1 MEDGAKENTALNI
14 QKPLEIL
21 VTDEDKHGTD
31 IACMS
36 DFFGI
41 YIEQLS
47 AELSNQ
53 VMRGVVEKI
62 PAADVQILGEL
73 VHGVDVLLSGKYG
86 YIPDFDSLPNDV
98 KDKLKKGIYTLGES
112 RQVEDNVRAV
122 VLDENGTRIKDVT
135 LKRVLN
141 TPDTLEMSRSIT
153 SQVQMRQIAAK
164 LDEIAETQSYLIEM
178 ERNNN
183 IIKPF
188 LNARDLILRAQNAKT
203 IDERKHY
210 MIEASKELNDVI
222 NASRLDLKTSS
233 EHLAKLTRFPILRNS
248 SQIKN
253 YMGYVAQDLQL
264 TTKYV
269 GVQMH
274 VLDYLGDYETANE
287 VLSSYQMMLY
297 MEIHELQQLLSEMSL
312 QEKIGQMVQ
321 LTGAYFDKEAV
332 LTGVVGEQLP
342 PEWIIQYAGSVLG
355 VIGKDKIY
363 DIQSRYMEQHP
374 HHIPLLFMADVI
386 HGCRTIAPIPL
397 GQACSFHPE
406 LVSEA
411 ASIAASEASSEGLR
425 ATFSPMIDVSRDP
438 RWGRMMESFGE
449 DPYVNG
455 IMGKAMV
462 DGYQQKADTGIAAC
476 LKHFAGYGAVNA
488 GREYNDVEISQRT
501 FLEQYVKPFRMALK
515 AKPAMVMTAFN
526 AIDRKPISGNKELLK
541 GLLRDKEG
549 FEGTVI
555 SDWGSI
561 GQLEEQGVAADM
573 EEAAIQASE
582 AGVDIDMMSP
592 AYMLCLEKLVESGK
606 IPEAFVDE
614 SAFRVLMMK
623 NQLGIFEN
631 PFAGLGKSGKLTLHN
646 REKAYQLAGESCVLL
661 KNDKIL
667 PLSMKKKVI
676 WAGPYTTSRELLSRW
691 SIFGEH
697 EAVET
702 IEDVLQKKQ
711 IEVECITGCNILSD
725 AECKVWQGEQELS
738 GKPRDEQWLE
748 TITHED
754 TVVCVLGEHESQSGE
769 AASRAFLTL
778 PEEQQVLFEKI
789 AERTSNIV
797 TVVIAGRPLDLRRIS
812 EKSKAV
818 IMAWRPG
825 TMGAEAIIDIVY
837 GRINPSGKLSVS
849 IPWCVGQVPI
859 SYWDVKTG
867 HILTEDNSENRFTS
881 RYMDIPNTPLYP
893 FGYGLSYTEFDISDV
908 DVQIGQDKKVHVHCN
923 VCNTGNVA
931 GAEVVQCYYETL
943 YASVVRPKKE
953 LVRFQKVFL
962 KPGEKKDV
970 DFFIDQEEFSYYGK
984 NMETVSSGMKL
995 RISIGNSSDHL
1006 VSENIIQE

>member
-1 MEDGAKENTALNI
+1 
-14 QKPLEIL
+14 
-21 VTDEDKHGTD
+21 
-31 IACMS
+31 
-36 DFFGI
+36 
-41 YIEQLS
+41 
-47 AELSNQ
+47 
-53 VMRGVVEKI
+53 
-62 PAADVQILGEL
+62 
-73 VHGVDVLLSGKYG
+73 
-86 YIPDFDSLPNDV
+86 
-98 KDKLKKGIYTLGES
+98 
-112 RQVEDNVRAV
+112 
-122 VLDENGTRIKDVT
+122 
-135 LKRVLN
+135 
-141 TPDTLEMSRSIT
+141 
-153 SQVQMRQIAAK
+153 
-164 LDEIAETQSYLIEM
+164 
-178 ERNNN
+178 
-183 IIKPF
+183 
-188 LNARDLILRAQNAKT
+188 
-203 IDERKHY
+203 
-210 MIEASKELNDVI
+210 
-222 NASRLDLKTSS
+222 
-233 EHLAKLTRFPILRNS
+233 
-248 SQIKN
+248 
-253 YMGYVAQDLQL
+253 
-264 TTKYV
+264 
-269 GVQMH
+269 
-274 VLDYLGDYETANE
+274 
-287 VLSSYQMMLY
+287 

-321 LTGAYFDKEAV
+321 LTGVYFDKEAV

-374 HHIPLLFMADVI
+374 HHIPLIFMADVI
-386 HGCRTIAPIPL
+386 HGCRTIYPIPL

-462 DGYQQKADTGIAAC
+462 DGYQQKNDEGIAAC

-526 AIDRKPISGNKELLK
+526 AIDRKPISGNKELLRD
-541 GLLRDKEG
+541 LLRDKEG
-549 FEGTVI
+549 FDGTVI

-573 EEAAIQASE
+573 DEAAVQAIE

-592 AYMLCLEKLVESGK
+592 AYMFRLEELVKNGQ
-606 IPEAFVDE
+606 IPESFIDE

-623 NQLGIFEN
+623 NQLGLFEN

-646 REKAYQLAGESCVLL
+646 REKAYQMASESCVLL
-661 KNDKIL
+661 KNEEIL
-667 PLSMKKKVI
+667 PLCQKQKVI
-676 WAGPYTTSRELLSRW
+676 WAGPYVTSKEFLSRW
-691 SIFGEH
+691 AIFGEH
-697 EAVET
+697 EPVET
-702 IEDVLQKKQ
+702 IEAILQDKK
-711 IEVECITGCNILSD
+711 INGVCIPGCRMLSEEECRIWQVKPVDSD
-725 AECKVWQGEQELS
+725 EEI
-738 GKPRDEQWLE
+738 DEQWLE
-748 TITHED
+748 TITRED

-778 PEEQQVLFEKI
+778 PEEQQMLFEKI
-789 AERTSNIV
+789 AKRTDNIV
-797 TVVIAGRPLDLRRIS
+797 TVVISGRPLDLRRIS

-825 TMGAEAIIDIVY
+825 TMGAEGIVDLVY
-837 GRINPSGKLSVS
+837 GMINPSGKLAVS

-859 SYWDVKTG
+859 SYWDIKTG
-867 HILTEDNSENRFTS
+867 HVLTEDNLENRFTS

-893 FGYGLSYTEFDISDV
+893 FGFGLSYTGFDISDV
-908 DVQIGQDKKVHVHCN
+908 EVRMGQDKRVHVHCN
-923 VCNTGNVA
+923 VSNTGKVT

-943 YASVVRPKKE
+943 QTSVVRPKKE

-962 KPGEKKDV
+962 DLGEAKSV
-970 DFFIDQEEFSYYGK
+970 DFSIDSEEFSYFDK
-984 NMETVSSGMKL
+984 NMEIVSSGMQL
-995 RISIGNSSDHL
+995 RISVGNSSDHECGS
-1006 VSENIIQE
+1006 SEIYI

>member
-1 MEDGAKENTALNI
+1 
-14 QKPLEIL
+14 
-21 VTDEDKHGTD
+21 
-31 IACMS
+31 
-36 DFFGI
+36 
-41 YIEQLS
+41 
-47 AELSNQ
+47 
-53 VMRGVVEKI
+53 
-62 PAADVQILGEL
+62 
-73 VHGVDVLLSGKYG
+73 
-86 YIPDFDSLPNDV
+86 
-98 KDKLKKGIYTLGES
+98 
-112 RQVEDNVRAV
+112 
-122 VLDENGTRIKDVT
+122 
-135 LKRVLN
+135 
-141 TPDTLEMSRSIT
+141 
-153 SQVQMRQIAAK
+153 
-164 LDEIAETQSYLIEM
+164 
-178 ERNNN
+178 
-183 IIKPF
+183 
-188 LNARDLILRAQNAKT
+188 
-203 IDERKHY
+203 
-210 MIEASKELNDVI
+210 
-222 NASRLDLKTSS
+222 
-233 EHLAKLTRFPILRNS
+233 
-248 SQIKN
+248 
-253 YMGYVAQDLQL
+253 
-264 TTKYV
+264 
-269 GVQMH
+269 
-274 VLDYLGDYETANE
+274 
-287 VLSSYQMMLY
+287 
-297 MEIHELQQLLSEMSL
+297 MEIHKLQQLLSEMSL

-321 LTGAYFDKEAV
+321 LTGVYFDKEAV

-462 DGYQQKADTGIAAC
+462 DGYQQKDDTGIAAC

-515 AKPAMVMTAFN
+515 AKPVMVMTAFN
-526 AIDRKPISGNKELLK
+526 AIDRKPISGNKELLRD
-541 GLLRDKEG
+541 LLRDKEG
-549 FEGTVI
+549 FDGTVI

-573 EEAAIQASE
+573 DEAAVQAIE

-592 AYMLCLEKLVESGK
+592 AYMFRLEELVKNGQ
-606 IPEAFVDE
+606 IPESFIDE

-623 NQLGIFEN
+623 NQLGLFEN

-646 REKAYQLAGESCVLL
+646 RTKAYQMASESCVLL
-661 KNDKIL
+661 KNEEIL
-667 PLSMKKKVI
+667 PLCQKQKVI
-676 WAGPYTTSRELLSRW
+676 WAGPYVTSKEFLSRW
-691 SIFGEH
+691 AIFGEH
-697 EAVET
+697 EPVET
-702 IEDVLQKKQ
+702 IEAILQDKKMN
-711 IEVECITGCNILSD
+711 VECIPGCRMLSEE
-725 AECKVWQGEQELS
+725 ECKIWQVEQDDSDEEM
-738 GKPRDEQWLE
+738 DEQWLE
-748 TITHED
+748 TITRED

-778 PEEQQVLFEKI
+778 PEEQQMLFEKI
-789 AERTSNIV
+789 AKRTDNIV
-797 TVVIAGRPLDLRRIS
+797 TVVISGRPLDLRRIS

-825 TMGAEAIIDIVY
+825 TMGAEAITDLVY
-837 GRINPSGKLSVS
+837 GIINPSGKLAVS

-859 SYWDVKTG
+859 SYWDIKTG
-867 HILTEDNSENRFTS
+867 HVLTADNLENRFTS

-893 FGYGLSYTEFDISDV
+893 FGFGLSYTGFDISDV
-908 DVQIGQDKKVHVHCN
+908 EVRMGQDKRVHVHCN
-923 VCNTGNVA
+923 VSNTGNVA

-943 YASVVRPKKE
+943 HASVVRPKKE

-962 KPGEKKDV
+962 DPGEKKNV
-970 DFFIDQEEFSYYGK
+970 DFYIDPKEFSCYDK
-984 NMETVSSGMKL
+984 NMKIVSCGMKL
-995 RISIGNSSDHL
+995 RISVGNSSDHEWGS
-1006 VSENIIQE
+1006 SEIDI